1 MNIEYF
7 LLNAVFECNLT
18 RTWHG
23 GMAWLT
29 RLKDQY
35 PGAIDEQQNAEAELH
50 RITKG
55 SNIIKIIV

>member
-1 MNIEYF
+1 MNITYF

-23 GMAWLT
+23 GIASLT

-35 PGAIDEQQNAEAELH
+35 PRAIDKQQNAEAELH
-50 RITKG
+50 RISKG
-55 SNIIKIIV
+55 ANIIKIIV